1 MDNKDKNTLIII
13 SIVIAILCI
22 GIICVGVVLITGV
35 GIWSWSE
42 PVEPLPEIEATTE
55 VEATADVAPQPSEQ
69 ASTPETTPVPV
80 PEVVAM
86 TPFQDPNGFY
96 SLSYPKDWKVKKS
109 GSEQQFCADPEGNIC
124 LAVSIHIKS
133 LSTRNLADDIALIL
147 NENLDNYQELSREDT
162 FFAGLPAILVEQ
174 AFNWNG
180 TPKRGYA
187 NYTVRNRVGYS
198 IMGWAPEY
206 SFSQWEPIL
215 RDISQSFE
223 ITDYAEAPLY
233 EDWLFYESEHT
244 TFYYLPGTWIEGF
257 IEGIASD
264 HEWAFDQIQ
273 ETLDVNHNGII
284 TYFLYPSVIA
294 LYRSTAREFGF
305 AINKGGEVHALW
317 VSVDDHQSLGHEMTH
332 VITHWTIG
340 DPSEAL
346 MGEGIAVCLDQSGRD
361 YQEVGRQMVSEGR
374 WVTLP
379 ELLGEAWFDID
390 PEIAYPQSGCF
401 ACYLLE
407 KYDLE
412 SFKKLY
418 TAPDFESGVNQV
430 LNTNLQQLEADWL
443 AWLGEN

>member
-55 VEATADVAPQPSEQ
+55 VEATPTFEATVEAELPPDLEPTPEVELLPEIEVTADVAPQPSEQ

-284 TYFLYPSVIA
+284 
-294 LYRSTAREFGF
+294 
-305 AINKGGEVHALW
+305 KGGKCTPSGYLW
-317 VSVDDHQSLGHEMTH
+317 MT
-332 VITHWTIG
+332 TK
-340 DPSEAL
+340 A
-346 MGEGIAVCLDQSGRD
+346 
-361 YQEVGRQMVSEGR
+361 
-374 WVTLP
+374 WVTR
-379 ELLGEAWFDID
+379 
-390 PEIAYPQSGCF
+390 
-401 ACYLLE
+401 
-407 KYDLE
+407 
-412 SFKKLY
+412 
-418 TAPDFESGVNQV
+418 
-430 LNTNLQQLEADWL
+430 
-443 AWLGEN
+443 